1 MPQQSRQPSAILGI
15 GFLASQHLD
24 VHRIRQDDLHSS
36 FQNVV
41 YRFPVGTGALH
52 HRLRASHLFEPYPE
66 SFQLHHVRAESPNLH
81 GWLLMSQPNHD
92 ANRQNLLA
100 DIDSRTSFY
109 LNYAHESFYGGVA
122 TG

>member
-66 SFQLHHVRAESPNLH
+66 SFQLHHVRAESPNLTV
-81 GWLLMSQPNHD
+81 GFLWTNPITIEN
-92 ANRQNLLA
+92 AKTLLA
-100 DIDSRTSFY
+100 EFDPS
-109 LNYAHESFYGGVA
+109 
-122 TG
+122 